1 MRVSK
6 HAARSAAACALV
18 SCPGRV
24 QRARLRERNESRD
37 PAQELRSATEFLI
50 PIRRVALGPG
60 SRCAR
65 PGHESGLRRS
75 PRLPLTDLD
84 NERINVLAQRVAQE
98 TVCGKRRIPG
108 EDARR
113 LAALSRDAQG
123 RGQRRRRVRRRTD
136 SAFRDK
142 ERASKREWERRKR
155 YREVYRISVADYD
168 AMLQRQ
174 NGVCAI
180 CKRSGQALC
189 VDHCHACGKV
199 RGLLCG
205 KCNSVLGFCD
215 DSPAHLLAAA
225 AYLRASC
232 DQAPASSMTSVA
244 SVETGQSRASADGHH
259 CRCVG
264 KAL

>member
-1 MRVSK
+1 MFSHSAWHKKRFAENAEYREK
-6 HAARSAAACALV
+6 IRAAWR
-18 SCPGRV
+18 RY
-24 QRARLRERNESRD
+24 RETHKNE
-37 PAQELRSATEFLI
+37 I
-50 PIRRVALGPG
+50 
-60 SRCAR
+60 
-65 PGHESGLRRS
+65 
-75 PRLPLTDLD
+75 
-84 NERINVLAQRVAQE
+84 NE
-98 TVCGKRRIPG
+98 
-108 EDARR
+108 
-113 LAALSRDAQG
+113 
-123 RGQRRRRVRRRTD
+123 RRRVRRRTD

-142 ERASKREWERRKR
+142 DRASKREWERRKR

-168 AMLQRQ
+168 AMRQRQ
-174 NGVCAI
+174 NGTCAI

-215 DSPAHLLAAA
+215 DSPAHLLMAA

-244 SVETGQSRASADGHH
+244 AVENGQSRASADGRH
-259 CRCVG
+259 CRCAG

>member
-1 MRVSK
+1 MFSHSAWHKKRFAENAEYREK
-6 HAARSAAACALV
+6 IRAAWR
-18 SCPGRV
+18 RY
-24 QRARLRERNESRD
+24 RERHRDEVNE
-37 PAQELRSATEFLI
+37 
-50 PIRRVALGPG
+50 
-60 SRCAR
+60 
-65 PGHESGLRRS
+65 
-75 PRLPLTDLD
+75 
-84 NERINVLAQRVAQE
+84 
-98 TVCGKRRIPG
+98 
-108 EDARR
+108 
-113 LAALSRDAQG
+113 
-123 RGQRRRRVRRRTD
+123 RRRVRRRTD

-142 ERASKREWERRKR
+142 DRASKREWERRKR

-168 AMLQRQ
+168 AMRQRQ

-215 DSPAHLLAAA
+215 DSPAHLLMAA

-232 DQAPASSMTSVA
+232 DHAPASSMTSVA
-244 SVETGQSRASADGHH
+244 SVETERSRASADGRH
-259 CRCVG
+259 CRCAG